1 MRKRDRIKEIFEVFV
16 SALEDFEP
24 EKIRD
29 ILAEDVFAEF
39 STIGTYHNADD
50 FINALAWKGPKMNVS
65 RQHILNF
72 VCRTNGSVAQQ
83 SAYVMALTG
92 IDDGKFLYSFEYGG
106 KYVVSYTEI
115 DGQWKISAIKYDLD
129 WEKGNT
135 AFAKGWKLLDYKLY
149 AGHRAMICSEFDSPW
164 AVIPENDEELTDEE
178 QIIENMFK
186 YSFGLDNCDFSLH
199 HQSYTDDVVFYAGDK
214 VMEASARHLIN
225 NFKNT
230 AHKEHALEHAIKIVD
245 IEIDGD
251 EAVLYG
257 YRVEPHR
264 LGSKNLNRDT
274 MHQSFYSAK
283 YKNLLRKVDGHWK
296 MYELHYQPGVFFEI
310 DEEKKHYIDNLS

>member
-1 MRKRDRIKEIFEVFV
+1 MRKRDEIKAVFEEFIT
-16 SALEDFEP
+16 ALELYDP
-24 EKIRD
+24 KR
-29 ILAEDVFAEF
+29 ILSLVTDDVTSDF
-39 STIGTYHNADD
+39 STIGSYQNAKDL
-50 FINALAWKGPKMNVS
+50 IQALAWQGPKMNVS
-65 RQHILNF
+65 RQRIMNF
-72 VCRTNGSVAQQ
+72 VCHTQGDIAQQ
-83 SAYVMALTG
+83 SAYVMVLTG
-92 IDDGKFLYSFEYGG
+92 IDDGNYLYSFEYGG
-106 KYVVSYTEI
+106 KYVLTYQNSE
-115 DGQWKISAIKYDLD
+115 DGWKISAIKYDLD

-164 AVIPENDEELTDEE
+164 AAIPENDEELSDEE
-178 QIIENMFK
+178 QIIETMFR
-186 YSFGLDNCDFSLH
+186 YSFGLDNNDFHLH
-199 HQSYTDDVVFYAGDK
+199 HSSYTDDVIFYAGK
-214 VMEASARHLIN
+214 NIMESGARNLIN

-245 IEIDGD
+245 IQINGD
-251 EAVLYG
+251 EAILYG

-283 YKNLLRKVDGHWK
+283 YKNLFRKIDGKWK

-310 DEEKKHYIDNLS
+310 DEEKKHFVDNI